1 MAAFFRYLPTDYT
14 VGNAGLKLSAQPQWR
29 NNAGKNHNSWSAG
42 VLDNNQQHM
51 CKESTYM
58 SDKHTNTDSKLPDWL
73 HGVYNTVANINV
85 PRPLWFSYMVW
96 CVDNNIKHL
105 RQKFVK
111 PHECDES
118 CEPNQPAEPDKCG
131 VFTCGSSD
139 GNCYCVGSNDTRPN
153 QFGWFRCPS
162 TSKLCHIDTCPT
174 ECKNK
179 HSRGYN

>member
-1 MAAFFRYLPTDYT
+1 
-14 VGNAGLKLSAQPQWR
+14 
-29 NNAGKNHNSWSAG
+29 
-42 VLDNNQQHM
+42 M
-51 CKESTYM
+51 CKEPAYM
-58 SDKHTNTDSKLPDWL
+58 SDKHTNTDPKLPDWL
-73 HGVYNTVANINV
+73 HRVHSTVSNINV

-96 CVDNNIKHL
+96 CVDNHIKHL

-139 GNCYCVGSNDTRPN
+139 GSCYCVGSNDTRPN